1 MVLAVG
7 FAVLLLGLLVVAVV
21 TELRSGDTAPPEPA
35 LTASPL
41 ETSTEEASEPV
52 G

>member
-1 MVLAVG
+1 MVLAIG
-7 FAVLLLGLLVVAVV
+7 FTVLLLGLLVVAVV

-35 LTASPL
+35 LTASPMR
-41 ETSTEEASEPV
+41 TSTEAAAEPV